1 MKWLLLRKMPFFI
14 LCSTSL
20 MVFSSID
27 TDTLIFM
34 VVRSSKI
41 CPSLI
46 NVPSVITQGGV
57 LALSS
62 CSLKRFFMNFRKI
75 LLPYFLLF
83 KNSQYNRSAPA
94 GIRTRVTASKG
105 QYDSPESVD
114 KSNWVYRLHHRGATL
129 AKQDLL

>member
-1 MKWLLLRKMPFFI
+1 MLYF
-14 LCSTSL
+14 L

-46 NVPSVITQGGV
+46 NVPSVITQGGTGIIF
-57 LALSS
+57 LQFEILHE
-62 CSLKRFFMNFRKI
+62 FQKI

-83 KNSQYNRSAPA
+83 KTHNIIEVPRPGLNP
-94 GIRTRVTASKG
+94 GH
-105 QYDSPESVD
+105 
-114 KSNWVYRLHHRGATL
+114 RLERAV
-129 AKQDLL
+129 